1 MTHPGSSRVPPD
13 TTGWYSF
20 SSRAAINSVTIVNAV
35 TEPETLSELIAD
47 CALIPATLQAESLE
61 LPRVTAKPW
70 QVDEACH
77 AQVAELDAY
86 V

>member
-1 MTHPGSSRVPPD
+1 M
-13 TTGWYSF
+13 
-20 SSRAAINSVTIVNAV
+20 NAV

-47 CALIPATLQAESLE
+47 CALIPENLQAESLPQ
-61 LPRVTAKPW
+61 PRVAAKPW

-77 AQVAELDAY
+77 AQVADLDAY

>member
-1 MTHPGSSRVPPD
+1 M
-13 TTGWYSF
+13 
-20 SSRAAINSVTIVNAV
+20 NAV

-47 CALIPATLQAESLE
+47 CALIPETLQAERLP
-61 LPRVTAKPW
+61 LPRATAKPW

>member
-1 MTHPGSSRVPPD
+1 M
-13 TTGWYSF
+13 
-20 SSRAAINSVTIVNAV
+20 NAV

-47 CALIPATLQAESLE
+47 CALIPATLQAENLP
-61 LPRVTAKPW
+61 LPRSAAKPW
-70 QVDEACH
+70 EVDEACH

>member
-1 MTHPGSSRVPPD
+1 M
-13 TTGWYSF
+13 
-20 SSRAAINSVTIVNAV
+20 NAV

-47 CALIPATLQAESLE
+47 CALIPTTLRADNVP
-61 LPRVTAKPW
+61 LPRLSAPPW

>member
-1 MTHPGSSRVPPD
+1 M
-13 TTGWYSF
+13 
-20 SSRAAINSVTIVNAV
+20 NAV

-47 CALIPATLQAESLE
+47 CAFIPATLQAESL
-61 LPRVTAKPW
+61 PMSPVTAEPW

>member
-1 MTHPGSSRVPPD
+1 M
-13 TTGWYSF
+13 
-20 SSRAAINSVTIVNAV
+20 NAV

-47 CALIPATLQAESLE
+47 CALIPETLQAESLPQ
-61 LPRVTAKPW
+61 PRVAAKPW
-70 QVDEACH
+70 QVDDACH

>member
-1 MTHPGSSRVPPD
+1 M
-13 TTGWYSF
+13 
-20 SSRAAINSVTIVNAV
+20 NAV

-47 CALIPATLQAESLE
+47 CADIPDALRSDRP
-61 LPRVTAKPW
+61 PRPRPASRQW
-70 QVDEACH
+70 QVDDACQ

>member
-1 MTHPGSSRVPPD
+1 M
-13 TTGWYSF
+13 
-20 SSRAAINSVTIVNAV
+20 NAV
-35 TEPETLSELIAD
+35 TEPETLAELIAD
-47 CALIPATLQAESLE
+47 CALIPPTLRADNVPQ
-61 LPRVTAKPW
+61 PRVTAPPW

>member
-1 MTHPGSSRVPPD
+1 M
-13 TTGWYSF
+13 
-20 SSRAAINSVTIVNAV
+20 NAV

-47 CALIPATLQAESLE
+47 CALIPDTLRAGTPPLASATA
-61 LPRVTAKPW
+61 RPW
-70 QVDEACH
+70 EVDDACH

>member
-1 MTHPGSSRVPPD
+1 M
-13 TTGWYSF
+13 
-20 SSRAAINSVTIVNAV
+20 NAV

-47 CALIPATLQAESLE
+47 CALIPATLQAESR
-61 LPRVTAKPW
+61 PPAPVTASPW
-70 QVDEACH
+70 EVDEVCH

>member
-1 MTHPGSSRVPPD
+1 MK
-13 TTGWYSF
+13 
-20 SSRAAINSVTIVNAV
+20 AV

-47 CALIPATLQAESLE
+47 CAHIPTTLRTGDVP
-61 LPRVTAKPW
+61 LPRVQAPPW

>member
-1 MTHPGSSRVPPD
+1 M
-13 TTGWYSF
+13 
-20 SSRAAINSVTIVNAV
+20 NAV

-47 CALIPATLQAESLE
+47 CALIPATLQAESR
-61 LPRVTAKPW
+61 PPVPVTARPW
-70 QVDEACH
+70 AVDEACH

>member
-1 MTHPGSSRVPPD
+1 M
-13 TTGWYSF
+13 
-20 SSRAAINSVTIVNAV
+20 NAV

-47 CALIPATLQAESLE
+47 CALIPATLQAENLP
-61 LPRVTAKPW
+61 LPRSAAKPW
-70 QVDEACH
+70 EVDEVCH

>member
-1 MTHPGSSRVPPD
+1 
-13 TTGWYSF
+13 
-20 SSRAAINSVTIVNAV
+20 VNAV

-47 CALIPATLQAESLE
+47 CAFIPATLQAESL
-61 LPRVTAKPW
+61 PTASVTAKPW
-70 QVDEACH
+70 RVDDACH

>member
-1 MTHPGSSRVPPD
+1 
-13 TTGWYSF
+13 
-20 SSRAAINSVTIVNAV
+20 VNAV

-47 CALIPATLQAESLE
+47 CALIPETLQADNV
-61 LPRVTAKPW
+61 PPQRVTAPPW
-70 QVDEACH
+70 QVDDVCH

>member
-1 MTHPGSSRVPPD
+1 
-13 TTGWYSF
+13 
-20 SSRAAINSVTIVNAV
+20 VNAV

-47 CALIPATLQAESLE
+47 CAQIPAALQAERLP
-61 LPRVTAKPW
+61 LPRVAAPPW